1 MLQGARVFVAPAS
14 SGAMESVTAR
24 TAESSPSGMAAWRG
38 DAQSVTQL
46 MRQHLDLAAPRT
58 DAEALRL
65 LRQAFPSASLA
76 ARVTAMAERAR

>member
-1 MLQGARVFVAPAS
+1 MLQGARVLVTPAS
-14 SGAMESVTAR
+14 SDVMDSVAVR
-24 TAESSPSGMAAWRG
+24 SADSAVNIRRG
-38 DAQSVTQL
+38 DAQSVAQL